1 MQGQRGRSERHSG
14 VFLDMVHLILG
25 IAIVIL
31 AVLSFINP
39 EGNHMLFPLVFL
51 LAALLNAV
59 NGIFELKTR
68 GRDKKKF
75 GASILQLAL
84 AAGLMVL
91 GRKRRQCLK
100 CKKTDGSD
108 RSESGAQLLQG
119 LAGGS
124 DNRKKRSIL
133 QHCSG

>member
-1 MQGQRGRSERHSG
+1 MHGQRGRGEHHSG

-31 AVLSFINP
+31 AVLSFMNP

-59 NGIFELKTR
+59 SGVFECKTW

-75 GASILQLAL
+75 RLGIFRIALAVCLAL
-84 AAGLMVL
+84 L
-91 GRKRRQCLK
+91 GCL
-100 CKKTDGSD
+100 S
-108 RSESGAQLLQG
+108 AV
-119 LAGGS
+119 
-124 DNRKKRSIL
+124 SIWL
-133 QHCSG
+133 